1 VAQVWSVTI
10 QRQLVR
16 LVAASVV
23 PAALAAALL
32 IGYSYD
38 RQRALIE
45 DRTLDIARA
54 LAQTVDRELA
64 SAQAALSVLATS
76 PYLASGDLAA
86 FHRQAQDAI
95 RDLRGDIFVL
105 SDASGQQ
112 LINTLVPFGSA
123 LPLRGNLAEVRRVFE
138 TGEAVISDLFVGRVA
153 RRPLITVDVPVRR
166 GDRVAFSLAMGFLPQ
181 RLGQI
186 LTRQKIPPGW
196 VVSILDSQGTIV
208 ARTRAAEQFV
218 GQKGPPAL
226 VQRMARVAEG
236 RVETETLEGIAVVAF
251 FSRSAVSH
259 WSVAIGVPHSSIPS
273 AFWTPV
279 SWIIA
284 GAVVLLA
291 SGIVMAQRVGARIA
305 RSIHGLIP
313 PAAALGRG
321 DPVVVPPLHLREA
334 DDVGRELVNAS
345 ERLHDRE
352 RTLAHVSHDLR
363 SPLGGLMMSAT
374 AVERMAA
381 RLPEGEPIRA
391 LAASLVDMT
400 RRMSGMVDDLLAIA
414 VATGGGR
421 SMLKIAPMSAA
432 SLLQRAG
439 DAVRPLFEGRD
450 VELEIEALG
459 ALPDVRVDSDR
470 MLRVF
475 ANLVDNALKFT
486 ARPGRV
492 VLRAQAE
499 SAGVRFS
506 VANSGPALSA
516 AELQSMFQQFWQAG
530 REDQRGAGI
539 GLAICRS
546 IIEAH
551 GGTIWAEPEPGKRVR
566 ICFAL
571 PLPGIGTVPAARQA
585 ADSDRRIE
593 TATEA

>member
-1 VAQVWSVTI
+1 MVT
-10 QRQLVR
+10 
-16 LVAASVV
+16 
-23 PAALAAALL
+23 
-32 IGYSYD
+32 
-38 RQRALIE
+38 
-45 DRTLDIARA
+45 
-54 LAQTVDRELA
+54 
-64 SAQAALSVLATS
+64 
-76 PYLASGDLAA
+76 
-86 FHRQAQDAI
+86 
-95 RDLRGDIFVL
+95 
-105 SDASGQQ
+105 
-112 LINTLVPFGSA
+112 
-123 LPLRGNLAEVRRVFE
+123 
-138 TGEAVISDLFVGRVA
+138 
-153 RRPLITVDVPVRR
+153 
-166 GDRVAFSLAMGFLPQ
+166 
-181 RLGQI
+181 
-186 LTRQKIPPGW
+186 
-196 VVSILDSQGTIV
+196 
-208 ARTRAAEQFV
+208 
-218 GQKGPPAL
+218 
-226 VQRMARVAEG
+226 
-236 RVETETLEGIAVVAF
+236 
-251 FSRSAVSH
+251 
-259 WSVAIGVPHSSIPS
+259 
-273 AFWTPV
+273 
-279 SWIIA
+279 
-284 GAVVLLA
+284 
-291 SGIVMAQRVGARIA
+291 
-305 RSIHGLIP
+305 
-313 PAAALGRG
+313 
-321 DPVVVPPLHLREA
+321 
-334 DDVGRELVNAS
+334 
-345 ERLHDRE
+345 
-352 RTLAHVSHDLR
+352 HDLR

-391 LAASLVDMT
+391 MAASLVDMT

-551 GGTIWAEPEPGKRVR
+551 GGSIWAEPEPGKRVR
-566 ICFAL
+566 ICFLL
-571 PLPGIGTVPAARQA
+571 PVPRV
-585 ADSDRRIE
+585 
-593 TATEA
+593 TTP